1 MSTSLETLY
10 RLRAWKEGKPI
21 PHGERINVHVA
32 DDDDLMILA
41 FIRMGGESRPWGVA
55 YGTQG
60 SKPTILAV
68 PDGRRRTLV
77 ADMMAE
83 FGEELLSFFRHP
95 EFSDDTPDNYQSDS
109 ARQVWLPGPT
119 HVEMLHLLALAYAR
133 TRFERDDVELLRSL
147 GNLANCLYIEQQ
159 RPGQQTVMSAAASL
173 RDSYYFPSASI
184 RQAHLGHLLGW
195 LNGGKTRDERLT
207 AATQAEED
215 SVATSLN
222 PEVERRTLDSEVER
236 WNKAQREKEQKTQT
250 ASESVIKQV
259 LSKELQRRWKLT
271 SDAVNQ
277 LRNDPR
283 KRNPYLE
290 RLVESGAK
298 SFYNLWGRRAVSEY
312 DGESP
317 YWPNVFTDRN
327 PRTSASRF
335 LQRNAESRE
344 SRSQLVHG
352 DRELQR
358 EELAAGHGVIVEVLK
373 VHSTDKRWTLKYSY
387 PDLPTV
393 EAGKRLLIAGFP
405 ENMLLVEDVDH
416 RKRILEVKPNWVREK
431 KFAGNTAPAAKDKAW
446 EKRHLVLL
454 DDPAT
459 GIANSL
465 AARAKAKPADGT
477 DIVDLIRPVSH
488 FHAAN
493 DDEGPVNEPIESE

>member
-1 MSTSLETLY
+1 MSTSLETLH

-21 PHGERINVHVA
+21 PHGEKINVHIA

-55 YGTQG
+55 YGNQG

-77 ADMMAE
+77 ADIMAE
-83 FGEELLSFFRHP
+83 FGEELLRFFRHP
-95 EFSDDTPDNYQSDS
+95 DFSDDTPDNYQSDP

-173 RDSYYFPSASI
+173 RDTYYFPSASI

-195 LNGGKTRDERLT
+195 LNGGTTRDQRLA
-207 AATQAEED
+207 AATRAEED

-222 PEVERRTLDSEVER
+222 PDVERRTLDSEVER
-236 WNKAQREKEQKTQT
+236 WNNAQRKKDHKAQT
-250 ASESVIKQV
+250 ASESVIEQV
-259 LSKELQRRWKLT
+259 LSKELHRRWKLT
-271 SDAVNQ
+271 SDAVEQ
-277 LRNDPR
+277 LRNDRR
-283 KRNPYLE
+283 KRNAHLE
-290 RLVESGAK
+290 KLVESGAK
-298 SFYNLWGRRAVSEY
+298 SFYNLWGYRAVLEY
-312 DGESP
+312 DGEAP
-317 YWPNVFTDRN
+317 KWPNVYTDRN
-327 PRTSASRF
+327 PRTSANRF
-335 LQRNAESRE
+335 LRRNAESRE
-344 SRSQLVHG
+344 ARSQLVHG

-358 EELAAGHGVIVEVLK
+358 EELAAGHGVIVKVLK
-373 VHSTDKRWTLKYSY
+373 VHSTGDCWTLKYSY
-387 PDLPTV
+387 PELPTV

-405 ENMLLVEDVDH
+405 KNMLIVEDIDH
-416 RKRILEVKPNWVREK
+416 GKQTLEVKPDWVK
-431 KFAGNTAPAAKDKAW
+431 MKTYAGSVALAAKDKAW
-446 EKRHLVLL
+446 EKRELVLL

-459 GIANSL
+459 GLANNL
-465 AARAKAKPADGT
+465 AARAKEKPADGT

>member
-21 PHGERINVHVA
+21 PHGERINVHIA
-32 DDDDLMILA
+32 DDDDLMVLA

-55 YGTQG
+55 YGNQG

-83 FGEELLSFFRHP
+83 FGKELLSFFRHP
-95 EFSDDTPDNYQSDS
+95 EYSPDTPANYESDP
-109 ARQVWLPGPT
+109 ARQLWLPGPT

-133 TRFERDDVELLRSL
+133 TRFERDDIELLRSL

-159 RPGQQTVMSAAASL
+159 RPGQQTIMSAAASL
-173 RDSYYFPSASI
+173 RDTFYFPSASI

-195 LNGGKTRDERLT
+195 LNGGSSRDQRLVVATR
-207 AATQAEED
+207 AEED

-236 WNKAQREKEQKTQT
+236 WNNAQRKKDKKAQT
-250 ASESVIKQV
+250 ASESVIEQV

-271 SDAVNQ
+271 SDAVEQ
-277 LRNDPR
+277 LRNDRR
-283 KRNPYLE
+283 KRNPHLE
-290 RLVESGAK
+290 KLVESGAK
-298 SFYNLWGRRAVSEY
+298 SFFNLWGRQAVREY
-312 DGESP
+312 DGEDSF
-317 YWPNVFTDRN
+317 WPNVFTDRN
-327 PRTSASRF
+327 PRTSANRF
-335 LQRNAESRE
+335 LQRNAESRAA
-344 SRSQLVHG
+344 RSELVHG

-358 EELAAGHGVIVEVLK
+358 EELAVGHGVIVKVLK
-373 VHSTDKRWTLKYSY
+373 VHSTGDQWTLKYSY

-393 EAGKRLLIAGFP
+393 EAGKRLVLAGFP
-405 ENMLLVEDVDH
+405 KNVLIVQDVDH
-416 RKRILEVKPNWVREK
+416 GKQTLEVKPDWVRVK
-431 KFAGNTAPAAKDKAW
+431 SYPGFVALAAKDKAW
-446 EKRHLVLL
+446 EKQEIVLL
-454 DDPAT
+454 NDPAT
-459 GIANSL
+459 GLANNL
-465 AARAKAKPADGT
+465 AARAKEKPADGT
-477 DIVDLIRPVSH
+477 DIVDLIRPVLH

-493 DDEGPVNEPIESE
+493 DDEGPVNEQIESE